1 MTAALQQVADCCGL
15 DRPLQPRSRLYV
27 QSPPQCI
34 LDHMTGLVVRILLVV
49 FASQVS
55 SASSSSVVSA
65 AKKFVPGVNWL
76 EKSVVAGDFTCRGS
90 QQQAILGTNEDE
102 IVVAVFLNGL
112 NMRPEV
118 LRDRFRDR
126 LSPGLK
132 LTLESLDFDPK
143 ADLGYVPP
151 GFQRSKT
158 CKGLNLTDG
167 EVNSRHLYWNATAGW
182 FESWSTVAAEK

>member
-1 MTAALQQVADCCGL
+1 MDPYSLAHRRCML
-15 DRPLQPRSRLYV
+15 DR
-27 QSPPQCI
+27 
-34 LDHMTGLVVRILLVV
+34 MTGLVVRILLVV
-49 FASQVS
+49 VAAQVS
-55 SASSSSVVSA
+55 TASSSSVVSA

-90 QQQAILGTNEDE
+90 QQQAILGTNADE
-102 IVVAVFLNGL
+102 VVLAVFVNGL
-112 NMRPEV
+112 NTRPEV

-126 LSPGLK
+126 LSRGLK
-132 LTLESLDFDPK
+132 LTVESLDFDPK

-167 EVNSRHLYWNATAGW
+167 DVDARHLYWNATAGW
-182 FESWSTVAAEK
+182 FDSWSR